1 VITDPAV
8 ETYAIEH
15 TTAPPTSIAAVR
27 AETEATMPVPEMAGG
42 WVEAKLLES
51 LVVATRARRV
61 LEIGTFTGVGVL
73 SMASRLPEGGKI
85 ITLEGDE
92 EIAEIARRNIASSPW
107 ADRIEL
113 VFGDARES
121 VRGVEGPFDLVF
133 LDAWKADYV
142 AYYEAALPKLAD
154 HGVIVAD
161 NVLRGGGVVDPGSD
175 DRTVVAVR
183 AFVEHVHAD
192 DRVDNALLTIGDG
205 LLLVWKRS

>member
-1 VITDPAV
+1 
-8 ETYAIEH
+8 
-15 TTAPPTSIAAVR
+15 
-27 AETEATMPVPEMAGG
+27 
-42 WVEAKLLES
+42 
-51 LVVATRARRV
+51 V